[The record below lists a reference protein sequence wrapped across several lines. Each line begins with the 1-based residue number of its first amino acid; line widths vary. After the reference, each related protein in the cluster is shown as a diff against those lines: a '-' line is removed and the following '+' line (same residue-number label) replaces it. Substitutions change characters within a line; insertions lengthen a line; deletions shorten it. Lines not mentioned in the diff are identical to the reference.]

1 MQSHFEDKNF
11 AQIPNRLLASLA
23 RELKNPLILI
33 AREAELERNNNPSQ
47 SVSSIQRTAEKTLQL
62 IDSYLLMAQSE
73 YGQKSL
79 QLETVGVGSVIYDVA
94 SNLREAISAQ
104 DAELDI
110 AVKDAN
116 VMTNREGL
124 KAAILCLSEL
134 AINGEGDT
142 DSKNKVRIQATKTAD
157 KVIVSVLGS
166 GMDITSKDIN
176 SAKTMQG
183 ISHFA
188 LGTKLG
194 DSGIRLAIA
203 DILTASLGSSLQA
216 KKKDG
221 LKGLGFELSI
231 SKQLQLV

>member
-11 AQIPNRLLASLA
+11 AQMSNRLLASLA

-33 AREAELERNNNPSQ
+33 ARQAELERNNNPSPA
-47 SVSSIQRTAEKTLQL
+47 VGSIQRTAEKTLQL

-73 YGQKSL
+73 YGQKTL

-94 SNLREAISAQ
+94 SSLRESMSAQ
-104 DAELDI
+104 GAELEV

-124 KAAILCLSEL
+124 KTAIWCLSEL
-134 AINGEGDT
+134 AINGEDT
-142 DSKNKVRIQATKTAD
+142 ESKNKIRIQTTRNAD
-157 KVIVSVLGS
+157 SVTISVLS
-166 GMDITSKDIN
+166 NGMDITSKDIN

-183 ISHFA
+183 VSHLA

-203 DILTASLGSSLQA
+203 DILTASLGCSLQA
-216 KKKDG
+216 KKKNG
-221 LKGLGFELSI
+221 LKGLGFELGI